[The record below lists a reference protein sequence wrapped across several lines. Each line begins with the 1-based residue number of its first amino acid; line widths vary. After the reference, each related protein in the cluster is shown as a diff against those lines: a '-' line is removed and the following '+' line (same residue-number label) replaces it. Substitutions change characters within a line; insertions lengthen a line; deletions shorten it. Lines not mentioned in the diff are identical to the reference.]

1 MVAALAETLTRG
13 ARPLGDMDSGRRAT
27 VIMLAGIGSA
37 VALFVLM
44 GEFGYTGV
52 LRWAVLALGVVV
64 PSGIIGY
71 LEDQESPAVD

>member
-1 MVAALAETLTRG
+1 
-13 ARPLGDMDSGRRAT
+13 MDASRRDAI
-27 VIMLAGIGSA
+27 IMLLGIASA
-37 VALFVLM
+37 VGLFVLM

-71 LEDQESPAVD
+71 LNEEAPPEDE